1 MSKSPDHIA
10 NPLRNTWRY
19 RIAAWLTGG
28 TVYEFQSHVGNSEWK
43 RGLCILSPE
52 AFDAHISYV
61 ETLNDKSRAFLS
73 RTSPTD
79 PTPPEK

>member
-52 AFDAHISYV
+52 AFDAHISV
-61 ETLNDKSRAFLS
+61 FRVGATFIADSGLVK
-73 RTSPTD
+73 
-79 PTPPEK
+79 PEQP